1 MTLLELVDD
10 ILSSLDSDPVTSY
23 TDTVEGEQV
32 AQILKNTYYNII
44 DGKDWPQLYTM
55 FQLTQTSV
63 ATPTHM
69 TLGTTITDVKY
80 IKYNVK
86 SSTDT
91 VDKFTEITYLP
102 PQEFMA
108 LLDARP
114 SDNTS
119 VTQITDTSGIYLNIV
134 NDQPPMYY
142 TSFDESTIIFDAF
155 DTDVETFLKTIKTQ
169 CYGRQEPAVTLS
181 DGLYFNLPTDAFSL
195 LLNEA
200 KALAWAELKQI
211 QNPKAEQ
218 YAGTHKRRMS
228 QEAWKLKNGI
238 RYPNLGRKGK
248 K

>member
-1 MTLLELVDD
+1 MTLGEMVDD
-10 ILSSLDSDPVTSY
+10 ILSSLDSDPVTTY
-23 TDTVEGEQV
+23 NDTVEGEQV
-32 AQILKNTYYNII
+32 ALILRTTYYNLI

-55 FQLTQTSV
+55 FQLTQSSSS
-63 ATPTHM
+63 TPTHM

-91 VDKFTEITYLP
+91 VDKFIEIEYKT

-108 LLDARP
+108 ILDARP

-119 VTQITDTSGIYLNIV
+119 VTQITDASGIYLNIV

-155 DTDVETFLKTIKTQ
+155 DNTVETFLKTIKTQ
-169 CYGRQEPAVTLS
+169 CYGRQEPTVTLS
-181 DGLYFNLPTDAFSL
+181 DGMYFNLPTDAFSL

-200 KALAWAELKQI
+200 KAVAWAELKQV

-218 YAGTHKRRMS
+218 HANSQRRRMS

-238 RYPNLGRKGK
+238 KYPNLGRKGK